1 MSDMKAVSRYIG
13 LLPLLGLLVALF
25 IYPLLYGVLLS
36 LTNEGGGFTFQ
47 NYSKFFGNPSYSE
60 TILVSLSLGLTVAFL
75 STALGIIIAIAM
87 TSFKVKVKGFVERL
101 ILLPMT
107 MGTLMGIQGTIGVLG
122 DTGWFN
128 RFLRDLG
135 LREEPIQFL
144 YTNLAVI
151 ILLSIGAT
159 SFAYLMLSGILKGM
173 DPNIKVAALSLG
185 ANPWRVFW
193 TITFP
198 LIIPGIITVF
208 IFNFVGA
215 FGVYTTALVLGN
227 PARPTMAILAY
238 DLAFKMNDWNMSCA
252 VSMVMV
258 LVETAI
264 LMILF
269 YIMKRSRFA

>member
-47 NYSKFFGNPSYSE
+47 NYLKFFGNPSYSE

-269 YIMKRSRFA
+269 YIIKRSRFA